1 MTRRG
6 TILLEVLLAIA
17 VFAFAGIVVLGVL
30 QETVASAG
38 RADRRAIAMDL
49 ARSRLA
55 EIEAGLAPGEADEA
69 GAGVS
74 VGGGAGRGAGSGVSL
89 DAPSPFDGL
98 RVEER
103 LEPSDFDG
111 LQLAVVEVWDD
122 AAPAPSALAQAVG
135 GDSGGSGGGVPRL
148 AVLRQLVRTDGA
160 SAPSPRPEFNR

>member
-1 MTRRG
+1 VTRRG

-17 VFAFAGIVVLGVL
+17 VFAFAGVVVLGVL

-55 EIEAGLAPGEADEA
+55 EIEAGLGPEGADEA
-69 GAGVS
+69 SA
-74 VGGGAGRGAGSGVSL
+74 
-89 DAPSPFDGL
+89 DAPSAIDGL
-98 RVEER
+98 RIEER

-135 GDSGGSGGGVPRL
+135 GDSGGSGGGAPRL
-148 AVLRQLVRTDGA
+148 AVLRQLVRAAGVP
-160 SAPSPRPEFNR
+160 SAGTRPEFNR